1 MAIKDFHC
9 QLLQQESTGIKT
21 LKTLDPVKLRAATH
35 SLALDS
41 FLTNHA
47 NGLQP
52 FETYQLRVTDL
63 TNGKFIETYLGQI
76 T

>member
-9 QLLQQESTGIKT
+9 QLLQQESAGI
-21 LKTLDPVKLRAATH
+21 KTLDPVKLRAATH